1 MNLISIIH
9 NNRGLKL
16 ILYGNI
22 FIFSAYAYT
31 KVCEKEREMYISEK
45 EKQEPE
51 FPDGCCLEQNQY
63 RLLSYTSCIPAFVSI
78 YGFKRGYWDLASLS
92 LGGAITSV
100 LYWTKPD
107 YSWRRTLD
115 VNFIR
120 AAMLYHC
127 LRGYNAE
134 KGKYLYTYYALVCIL
149 YTYEI
154 NFLYLKKRYWLFTY
168 SHILLHL
175 IGNTGNALLYNG
187 SIPKLPLSF

>member
-1 MNLISIIH
+1 MNLISIIN

-22 FIFSAYAYT
+22 FIFSAYAY
-31 KVCEKEREMYISEK
+31 KRVFEK
-45 EKQEPE
+45 EKEMLCDDDKEIFPNGCSLYPE
-51 FPDGCCLEQNQY
+51 QY

-127 LRGYNAE
+127 LRGYNTCP
-134 KGKYLYTYYALVCIL
+134 LYTSPSP
-149 YTYEI
+149 
-154 NFLYLKKRYWLFTY
+154 RDG
-168 SHILLHL
+168 LLSRMPSS
-175 IGNTGNALLYNG
+175 A
-187 SIPKLPLSF
+187 